1 MKIDTKDV
9 FTLIGRTEIRE
20 YFHGHG
26 YNPKLSIIKLQRSLN
41 EKGYSCPIDGVLG
54 QSTKNALLQF
64 QKDNNLPEGRL
75 DIDTLKTLGVL

>member
-1 MKIDTKDV
+1 M
-9 FTLIGRTEIRE
+9 
-20 YFHGHG
+20 
-26 YNPKLSIIKLQRSLN
+26 SIQKALN
-41 EKGYSCPIDGVLG
+41 EKGYECPLDGILG